1 MEKAILSLETL
12 NKVMQVLGSLPY
24 QDVAEV
30 IDMIRKDVQVV
41 GENESQS
48 VQKPDPTGE

>member
-1 MEKAILSLETL
+1 MSLETI
-12 NKVMQVLGSLPY
+12 NKVMQVLGTLPY

-41 GENESQS
+41 GDPQAEPQE
-48 VQKPDPTGE
+48 PTGE

>member
-1 MEKAILSLETL
+1 MSKATLSLETI
-12 NKVMQVLGSLPY
+12 NKVMQVLGTLPY

-41 GENESQS
+41 EDDGSPQE
-48 VQKPDPTGE
+48 PTDE

>member
-1 MEKAILSLETL
+1 MSKAILSLETI
-12 NKVMQVLGSLPY
+12 NKVMQVLGTLPY

-41 GENESQS
+41 EDDGSTVE
-48 VQKPDPTGE
+48 PTSE

>member
-1 MEKAILSLETL
+1 MSKAILSLETI
-12 NKVMQVLGSLPY
+12 NKVMQVLGTLPY

-41 GENESQS
+41 EDDDSPQE
-48 VQKPDPTGE
+48 PTGE